1 MNNAAKTYVWDT
13 YVEEADAPDF
23 VLIRRKDGT
32 ELLRVT
38 NPTGTRVMRVSEG
51 LRRGDLEVILMGLT
65 GDAFPDAKELLGKA
79 GAKALPRLVEDL
91 MAHFGMYDEVD
102 LVAPGGNVIKV
113 TKPTEIRAL
122 LKAGY
127 QPGEQ

>member
-1 MNNAAKTYVWDT
+1 MTTPKTYVWDT

-23 VLIRRKDGT
+23 VLTDKAGT

-65 GDAFPDAKELLGKA
+65 GDAFPDAKAWGLALYEQLGFQRMTERLRVYEQ
-79 GAKALPRLVEDL
+79 AL
-91 MAHFGMYDEVD
+91 A
-102 LVAPGGNVIKV
+102 
-113 TKPTEIRAL
+113 
-122 LKAGY
+122 
-127 QPGEQ
+127 

>member
-1 MNNAAKTYVWDT
+1 MTHKPQSYVWDD
-13 YVEEADAPDF
+13 YVAEAEAPDF
-23 VLIRRKDGT
+23 VLTGRDGT

-51 LRRGDLEVILMGLT
+51 LRRGDLDVVLMGLT
-65 GDAFPDAKELLGKA
+65 GDAYAAATALLSKA

-91 MAHFGMYDEVD
+91 MAHFDMYDEVE
-102 LVAPGGNVIKV
+102 LVAPGGNIVKA

-127 QPGEQ
+127 QAGER